1 MSSFI
6 FGTDVINKDTG
17 IAENRKDLLSVAIHK
32 MNVDEAT
39 DISGKDNGGID
50 ISDNAILGEIVKRGA
65 GSYLE
70 KIIYEG
76 DEAPIWSINDR
87 VDIKSSY
94 VEIDESLKIPSDSTK
109 RSDLQHLLEENFTE
123 AETSKHELE
132 VLQRKDKAGRIAAEK
147 QRKAAAK

>member
-1 MSSFI
+1 MNSFI

-65 GSYLE
+65 GSYL
-70 KIIYEG
+70 
-76 DEAPIWSINDR
+76 
-87 VDIKSSY
+87 
-94 VEIDESLKIPSDSTK
+94 
-109 RSDLQHLLEENFTE
+109 
-123 AETSKHELE
+123 
-132 VLQRKDKAGRIAAEK
+132 
-147 QRKAAAK
+147 